1 MGFSPAFRGLRENVK
16 PFEDITNNY
25 DIRTSKATKKTGVR
39 ALLMLVQKPKKRSKV
54 VYKVSVNHEE
64 SI

>member
-1 MGFSPAFRGLRENVK
+1 MGFSLAFRGLRENVK

-25 DIRTSKATKKTGVR
+25 DMTASKATKKAGFP
-39 ALLMLVQKPKKRSKV
+39 ALLMLVQKPKEGSKV
-54 VYKVSVNHEE
+54 VYTVSVNHEE